1 MKSRT
6 AMKFATA
13 LSLYQPGGGEI
24 IQVERR
30 GIVLINEID
39 RRRSA
44 EVKVV
49 HKNILYRRFV

>member
-1 MKSRT
+1 
-6 AMKFATA
+6 MKFATA
-13 LSLYQPGGGEI
+13 LSLYQPGGGGI